1 LSREKARLAEDRALA
16 WKMIGDL
23 PSATEYAEPSVQF
36 TPRERAWWLMLADFY
51 TLQGKSEDAA
61 EAPRRAAALTTP
73 R

>member
-1 LSREKARLAEDRALA
+1 
-16 WKMIGDL
+16 MIGDL